1 MGFSRRFALGLAIR
15 VLLLFAALAGFVA
28 SLWIDGLGA
37 ARIVAALIAV
47 AAAATLWRYV
57 QRTNMEVARFVE
69 AIQFGDLSA
78 RFSRPGSGSGFETL
92 GDALD
97 RGIRSLRDE
106 RSRLV
111 DETRFFEALVDDAPA
126 ALMTI
131 DRDGR
136 IEPVSK
142 VARRLFNRHE
152 GVRAEDYRIYGDM
165 LASCLSELK
174 PGNRQLV
181 NLILDTGPQR
191 AMVRAAALQ
200 RLGGT
205 TRVIAVQPIQEA
217 LNAVELAA
225 QSDLIRVLTHEIMN
239 SMTPVTS
246 LAKTAAALMTEADHG
261 DDPLIADAHE
271 AVETLARRADGVMH
285 FVETYRQISRPP
297 QIRRKLFAA
306 APFAAQLKLLFEAD
320 WPAETVAFALAV
332 EPDELTI
339 DADPDLLA
347 QVLINLLRNA
357 AEAAAGHA
365 ERPSVSLTIAGAP
378 GGRARIAVEDNG
390 PGIPESLRAD
400 IFLPFF
406 TTKTSGTGVG
416 LSLARQVIL
425 AHDGSIRLDQGE
437 GTTRFEILV

>member
-1 MGFSRRFALGLAIR
+1 MGFSRRFGLGLAIR
-15 VLLLFAALAGFVA
+15 VVLLLAALATFVA

-37 ARIVAALIAV
+37 ARIVAGLLAV
-47 AAAATLWRYV
+47 AAAAGLWRYI

-69 AIQFGDLSA
+69 AVQFRDLSA
-78 RFSRPGSGSGFETL
+78 RFSRPGAGSGFETL

-97 RGIRSLRDE
+97 RGIKALRDE

-111 DETRFFEALVDDAPA
+111 DETRFFEAIVDDAPA
-126 ALMTI
+126 ALLTI
-131 DRDGR
+131 DREGR

-142 VARRLFNRHE
+142 VARRLFNQHE
-152 GVRAEDYRIYGDM
+152 GVRAEDYRVYGEM
-165 LASCLSELK
+165 LAVCLSELK
-174 PGNRQLV
+174 PGSRRLV

-191 AMVRAAALQ
+191 AMVRAAALE

-246 LAKTAAALMTEADHG
+246 LARTAATLMAEVDHG
-261 DDPLIADAHE
+261 DDSVVADARE

-306 APFAAQLKLLFEAD
+306 APFAAELKRLFEAD
-320 WPAETVAFALAV
+320 WSAERVAFALSV
-332 EPDELTI
+332 DPDDLAI

-365 ERPSVSLTIAGAP
+365 ESPRVALTIAAAP
-378 GGRARIAVEDNG
+378 GARARIAVEDNG
-390 PGIPESLRAD
+390 PGIPEALRD
-400 IFLPFF
+400 DVFLPFF
-406 TTKTSGTGVG
+406 TTNSTGTGVG

-425 AHDGSIRLDQGE
+425 AHDGSIRLDQQDGA
-437 GTTRFEILV
+437 TRFEILV